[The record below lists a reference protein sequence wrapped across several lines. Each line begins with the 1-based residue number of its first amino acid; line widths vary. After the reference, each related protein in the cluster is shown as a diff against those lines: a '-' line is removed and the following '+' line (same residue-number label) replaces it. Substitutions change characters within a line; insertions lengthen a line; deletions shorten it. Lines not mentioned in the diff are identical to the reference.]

1 MGELTNKYR
10 LVLITKQK
18 NEGAFKQYFYFN
30 KNEDGMKLIRLEISE
45 SIRLINDK
53 RFDYL
58 DKDLEFKAYAIESY
72 KKTED
77 GHEMSSEI
85 EYEILKSII

>member
-10 LVLITKQK
+10 LVLISKQK
-18 NEGAFKQYFYFN
+18 NEGAFKQYFYFD
-30 KNEDGMKLIRLEISE
+30 KNEDGMKLLRLQLSE
-45 SIRLINDK
+45 SIKLLHDK

-77 GHEMSSEI
+77 GDEMSTEI
-85 EYEILKSII
+85 EFEILISIN